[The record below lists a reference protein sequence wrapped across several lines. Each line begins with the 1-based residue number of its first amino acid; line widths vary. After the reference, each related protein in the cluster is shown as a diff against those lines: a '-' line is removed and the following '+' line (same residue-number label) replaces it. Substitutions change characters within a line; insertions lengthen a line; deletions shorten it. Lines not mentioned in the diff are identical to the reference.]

1 MLELVWHRLAD
12 SDKFPQVAVCESLE
26 VIKDVAPALDDGS
39 VVIVPWQEGA
49 RPSPVA
55 TGGHRQLVS
64 VRFVAAIVL
73 RRHGDPQGAER
84 AIAFD
89 AHRKKLEA
97 LLAGWEPS
105 EDHDCCDLVGAEVT
119 GLGNGVSIYAQTWQT
134 SRILT
139 GE

>member
-1 MLELVWHRLAD
+1 MSGPVNTRTAGVVDPILSTHARGYKNAAFIHNVL
-12 SDKFPQVAVCESLE
+12 FPRVPILTRSGN
-26 VIKDVAPALDDGS
+26 VIKFGKDDFRRAQTRRAAGS
-39 VVIVPWQEGA
+39 D
-49 RPSPVA
+49 
-55 TGGHRQLVS
+55 
-64 VRFVAAIVL
+64 IVL